1 MVRLEKR
8 AEESPTLAMEIIKDL
23 STALK
28 GRSRSSVDMRRKAT
42 DVLLKID
49 MPAGYKGFEYIVD
62 VMQLYCEDEDWIDS
76 KIMLVYGEIAK
87 RNNTRDICVERS
99 IRYAFSWVTE
109 KSPQKELVQ
118 HYIGYGNRN
127 KHMLIKLYRVLKA
140 ELEDE
145 MEG

>member
-1 MVRLEKR
+1 MVRLGKKT
-8 AEESPTLAMEIIKDL
+8 EESPTLAMEIIKDL

-28 GRSRSSVDMRRKAT
+28 GRSRGSA
-42 DVLLKID
+42 
-49 MPAGYKGFEYIVD
+49 AGYKGFEYIVD
-62 VMQLYCEDEDWIDS
+62 VMQLYYEDEDWIDS

-99 IRYAFSWVTE
+99 IRYAFSWATE
-109 KSPQKELVQ
+109 KSPQRELVQ

-145 MEG
+145 VKG